1 MSLFL
6 IFFIFLLFVFSGD
19 INEKRK
25 HIHIR
30 DKKGRINRLC
40 KFWIQPEIELA
51 NNRGF
56 SKAEI
61 NEIKKLVSSNIEIIK
76 IQLKAFHAGKKV
88 KSIIVS

>member
-1 MSLFL
+1 MGK
-6 IFFIFLLFVFSGD
+6 LLVFSKYVFFVFSGD

-51 NNRGF
+51 NNNGF
-56 SKAEI
+56 NKAEV
-61 NEIKKLVSSNIEIIK
+61 NEIKKLVTSNIEIIK

-88 KSIIVS
+88 KSIIVG

>member
-1 MSLFL
+1 MGK
-6 IFFIFLLFVFSGD
+6 LLVFSKYVIFVFSGD

-51 NNRGF
+51 NNHGF
-56 SKAEI
+56 SKAEVT
-61 NEIKKLVSSNIEIIK
+61 EIKKLVTSNIDIIK

-88 KSIIVS
+88 KSIIVG

>member
-1 MSLFL
+1 M
-6 IFFIFLLFVFSGD
+6 LFVFSGD

-76 IQLKAFHAGKKV
+76 NICV
-88 KSIIVS
+88 IMR

>member
-1 MSLFL
+1 MGK
-6 IFFIFLLFVFSGD
+6 LLVFSKYVIFVFSGD

-51 NNRGF
+51 NNHGF
-56 SKAEI
+56 SKSEI
-61 NEIKKLVSSNIEIIK
+61 AEIKKLVTSNIEIIK

>member
-1 MSLFL
+1 M
-6 IFFIFLLFVFSGD
+6 LFVFSGD

-51 NNRGF
+51 NNHGF
-56 SKAEI
+56 NKAEV
-61 NEIKKLVSSNIEIIK
+61 NEIKKLVTSNIEIIK

-88 KSIIVS
+88 KSIIVG

>member
-1 MSLFL
+1 M
-6 IFFIFLLFVFSGD
+6 LFVFSGD

-51 NNRGF
+51 NNHGF
-56 SKAEI
+56 SKSEI
-61 NEIKKLVSSNIEIIK
+61 AEIKKLVTSNIEIIK